1 EAITNAVEL
10 NGVPMSPAIA
20 RKTLQWM
27 RNTSRP
33 ANQSQAE
40 PVANEILSDRETDIL
55 KLIVEGL
62 DYKKIAERLF
72 ISPLTVRTHTSKIY
86 EKLHVNSKAQAIQM
100 AHKYKW
106 V

>member
-1 EAITNAVEL
+1 MRSGTK
-10 NGVPMSPAIA
+10 PAAQTEKEGIQ
-20 RKTLQWM
+20 K
-27 RNTSRP
+27 
-33 ANQSQAE
+33 
-40 PVANEILSDRETDIL
+40 EILSERETEIL
-55 KLIVEGL
+55 KLMVEGL